1 MIGPQDPEEEIRKA
15 IARAVQAANNQP
27 QEDFFGLSP
36 NQVHRLF
43 SLRWTE
49 PGAAIRLRS
58 DLPEEAFAGA
68 ELLHDVRA
76 LVGLIAKGSFRSTK
90 IGNLPRKLVT
100 AMLENPT
107 FDSWKATYIGS
118 QSAVNEEDVY
128 RVHLAR
134 IIADFAGL
142 IQLRS
147 GVWRVVKKRQKLL
160 EPGRS
165 NECFVRLMTT
175 MYTKFDLSYRTWMDG
190 EESDVQRCIGYS
202 LAQLRHWQD
211 WTEWNGDTARRLL
224 LPAIHH
230 QYPLPDPDEKY
241 ATDYAKSLAG
251 SRIIRP
257 LRRLGLIETKEEKWR
272 LSAARCSP
280 LFGSLIEFDL

>member
-1 MIGPQDPEEEIRKA
+1 MIGPLDPEEEIREA
-15 IARAVQAANNQP
+15 MERAVQAANNQA
-27 QEDFFGLSP
+27 QDDFFGLSP
-36 NQVHRLF
+36 HQVHRLI
-43 SLRWTE
+43 RHKWNE
-49 PGAAIRLRS
+49 PGAAIQFRS

-76 LVGLIAKGSFRSTK
+76 LVGLIAEGSFRATK
-90 IGNLPRKLVT
+90 KGNLPRKLVT

-107 FDSWKATYIGS
+107 FESWKASYIGS
-118 QSAVNEEDVY
+118 KSAVNEEDVY

-160 EPGRS
+160 EPERS
-165 NECFVRLMTT
+165 NECFVRLMTI
-175 MYTKFDLSYRTWMDG
+175 MYTKFNVGYRSWLEDF
-190 EESDVQRCIGYS
+190 DVQHCIGYS

-211 WTEWNGDTARRLL
+211 WTEWNAGSARRLL

-230 QYPLPDPDEKY
+230 QYPLPDPNEKY
-241 ATDYAKSLAG
+241 ARDDAEILAS
-251 SRIIRP
+251 SRIIEP
-257 LRRLGLIETKEEKWR
+257 LRRLGLIEIKEEKWR
-272 LSAARCSP
+272 LSAARTSP
-280 LFGSLIEFDL
+280 LFESLIEFDL